1 MVRAKRMQVA
11 AALAAA
17 AIACGPVWAQA
28 GTGGEAAKPQAMAA
42 DADPDW
48 EVVAVRRTD
57 PNGHGGGVHSGREV
71 AVDGQTVQGMLLFG
85 CGLHPRQLVN
95 APDWTAT
102 ERWDVKGIPDVP
114 GKPGLKQMQVLVCK
128 VLRERFGL
136 VGHTERR
143 DMAVYALTQAKD
155 GPKMEKSSGDPN
167 GLPSDHEQENDGQM
181 TLRVTNIS
189 MGEMAL
195 LMRFYLDRP
204 VVDQTGLKGRFDFQL
219 RWTTDEAL
227 AAGMNNT
234 VAPGIFTAMQEQ
246 LGLKLEPL
254 KTKIDVMVIDK
265 LQRPGAN

>member
-1 MVRAKRMQVA
+1 MHVA

-17 AIACGPVWAQA
+17 AIACGAARAQA
-28 GTGGEAAKPQAMAA
+28 AAGEAAKPHAMAA

-48 EVVAVRRTD
+48 EVVAVRPTD

-71 AVDGQTVQGMLLFG
+71 AVDGQTVQRMLLFG

-95 APDWTAT
+95 APAWTAT

-114 GKPGLKQMQVLVCK
+114 GKPGLRQMQVLVCK

-136 VGHTERR
+136 VSHTERR
-143 DMAVYALTQAKD
+143 DMAVYALTQAKG
-155 GPKMEKSSGDPN
+155 GPKMGKSSGDPN
-167 GLPSDHEQENDGQM
+167 GLPSDNEQENDGQM
-181 TLRVTNIS
+181 ILRVKNIS

-227 AAGMNNT
+227 AGGMNNT

-265 LQRPGAN
+265 VERPGAN